1 MLTLRATPANK
12 SACAR
17 VFARSSGKFDF
28 VAMELE
34 TEHLLT
40 VCSPMDACII
50 SAVGLYG
57 TEPVVVTADG
67 DMQLSLHRPFCETR
81 EVR

>member
-1 MLTLRATPANK
+1 
-12 SACAR
+12 
-17 VFARSSGKFDF
+17 
-28 VAMELE
+28 
-34 TEHLLT
+34 
-40 VCSPMDACII
+40 MDACII